1 MPSGPSPAGSLSN
14 VADGSSAPA
23 ALPVRLELDLS
34 EAEPVRRWLEGV
46 LGWQPIDT
54 DTAALVPPAVSL
66 VGPSALAEGSIAAEP
81 DVGERTPCVLVVG
94 DDADPV
100 AVGRSTA
107 VGRPDAVIGWPSGRD
122 ELSEVVADVL
132 AVPPRSSGRSRL
144 LRIGGAAGGVGTT
157 VVSLAIA
164 GLEGWRGR
172 ATVAA
177 IRRLSLTGA
186 AIETA
191 ALADAD
197 LWSRASA
204 LQGVTAARL
213 VRLAD
218 GQVPPEP
225 RDPRVETLVVDA
237 GVDRDVD
244 VLVCRRDAAG
254 LEALAATTAAAVV
267 VVGDGPVAAR
277 ELAACAGGRRGVA
290 LPWSARVS
298 RADRH
303 GRVPGGLPGA
313 WLRRLLPLVP
323 ERVDT
328 VQRSTVALA

>member
-1 MPSGPSPAGSLSN
+1 MGTVPTTRA
-14 VADGSSAPA
+14 VAPGDGDGAPA
-23 ALPVRLELDLS
+23 ALPVRLELDPPQ
-34 EAEPVRRWLEGV
+34 AEPVRRWVEGV

-66 VGPSALAEGSIAAEP
+66 VGTTALIEAARAPSG
-81 DVGERTPCVLVVG
+81 DVGERTPCVLVIA
-94 DDADPV
+94 DDAEPV
-100 AVGRSTA
+100 VVARAAVG
-107 VGRPDAVIGWPSGRD
+107 GRPDAVVGWPSGRD
-122 ELSEVVADVL
+122 ELSGIVADAL
-132 AVPPRSSGRSRL
+132 AVPRRGVGRARL

-157 VVSLAIA
+157 VVTLAVA

-177 IRRLSLTGA
+177 IRRPSREA
-186 AIETA
+186 ASIETA

-197 LWSRASA
+197 LWGRTSA
-204 LQGVTAARL
+204 LPAVAGARL
-213 VRLAD
+213 VHLAD
-218 GQVPPEP
+218 GQPPPEP
-225 RDPRVETLVVDA
+225 RDPRVDTLVVDA

-244 VLVCRRDAAG
+244 VLVCRRDAA
-254 LEALAATTAAAVV
+254 ALAALEDTTAAAVV
-267 VVGDGPVAAR
+267 VVGDGPVPVR
-277 ELAACAGGRRGVA
+277 ELAARAGGRRGVT
-290 LPWSARVS
+290 LPWSARVA

-328 VQRSTVALA
+328 VERSTAVPA